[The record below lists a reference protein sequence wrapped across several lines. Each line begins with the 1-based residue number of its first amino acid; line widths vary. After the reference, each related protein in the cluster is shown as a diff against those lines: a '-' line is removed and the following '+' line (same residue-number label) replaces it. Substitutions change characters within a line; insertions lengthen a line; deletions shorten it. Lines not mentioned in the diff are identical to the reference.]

1 MSVNFSERKC
11 QGLTTKKLF
20 GICDDPPP
28 AKTHA
33 YLDEEDGRKWIAV
46 VINEDQYKVTFTA
59 IDHCI
64 DTFRENGKMDQRCD
78 GMLAYNST
86 VIFVELKERKASGT
100 KWVIDAVN
108 QLRASI
114 NHFES
119 TVESDDYTIK
129 KAYVA
134 NSEHP
139 KFKESQ
145 ARRMEQFLVET
156 GYVLRIQNRII
167 LE

>member
-1 MSVNFSERKC
+1 
-11 QGLTTKKLF
+11 
-20 GICDDPPP
+20 
-28 AKTHA
+28 
-33 YLDEEDGRKWIAV
+33 
-46 VINEDQYKVTFTA
+46 
-59 IDHCI
+59 
-64 DTFRENGKMDQRCD
+64 MDQRCD